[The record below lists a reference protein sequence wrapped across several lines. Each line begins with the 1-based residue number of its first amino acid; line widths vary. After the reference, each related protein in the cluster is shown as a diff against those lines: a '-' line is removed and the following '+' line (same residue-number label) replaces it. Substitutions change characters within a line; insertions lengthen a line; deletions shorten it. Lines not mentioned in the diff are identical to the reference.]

1 MDEELAQFTNDI
13 LHIYSELLKKTP
25 LEGLSDE
32 AKSHV
37 IASLLNSAGVFFKM
51 RKDLELI
58 DAQVQQLSADTEQKA
73 ALTAAQV
80 AELEASKELKERQT
94 SAHDDAVRRDTAK
107 IACEALS
114 IIKSGG
120 NNAGAWWNVASKAL
134 NALSGVEDLAN
145 VETDPE

>member
-1 MDEELAQFTNDI
+1 MNEELTQFTSDI
-13 LHIYSELLKKTP
+13 LHIYGELLKKTP

-32 AKSHV
+32 AKSQV

-58 DAQVQQLSADTEQKA
+58 DAQIQQLSADTEQKGT
-73 ALTAAQV
+73 LNAAQV
-80 AELEASKELKERQT
+80 AELEASKGLKDRQT
-94 SAHDDAVRRDTAK
+94 SALDDAVRRDTAK

-120 NNAGAWWNVASKAL
+120 NNAGAWWDVASKAL